1 LLFLGDNKEG
11 VTVGISVKDVKK
23 QLDKFI
29 EKSQKPKLL
38 VIGYR
43 TYTALMREDNFADS
57 VTKDKKD
64 PLIRYY
70 KGIEIK
76 VVTEK
81 HYFEV
86 Q

>member
-1 LLFLGDNKEG
+1 MYGTTNRGL
-11 VTVGISVKDVKK
+11 TVGISVKDVKK
-23 QLDKFI
+23 QLYNFI
-29 EKSQKPKLL
+29 EKDLKPKLL

-43 TYTALMREDNFADS
+43 TYTALMRENNFAER
-57 VTKDKKD
+57 VTKDTKY
-64 PLIRYY
+64 PMIRYY

-76 VVTEK
+76 IVTEK